1 MSVLGTG
8 SDDCQ
13 RKRCNIG
20 QYDWFSEETKMLSV
34 KRTIVMSL
42 VGIVT
47 ACGGGGGGESQPP
60 VVAFDRK
67 QYLFVMFH
75 QDRSSIV

>member
-1 MSVLGTG
+1 
-8 SDDCQ
+8 
-13 RKRCNIG
+13 
-20 QYDWFSEETKMLSV
+20 MLSV